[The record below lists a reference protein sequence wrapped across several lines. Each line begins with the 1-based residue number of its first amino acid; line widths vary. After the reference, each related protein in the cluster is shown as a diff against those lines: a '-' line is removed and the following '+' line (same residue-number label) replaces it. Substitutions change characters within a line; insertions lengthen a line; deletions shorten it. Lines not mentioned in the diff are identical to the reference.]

1 MELTPQIFEE
11 IARRAREDRHEPI
24 VPFEMLKR
32 FYFRKVDE
40 LERVRSLL
48 TEQKEEEVKL
58 FLHQW
63 KGNCESYGLG
73 FMGERSRYIEDLF
86 RRGRLEHVAEEFAF
100 IEEYLKLKREEF
112 EAEPPLH

>member
-1 MELTPQIFEE
+1 MDFAPQIFEE

-32 FYFRKVDE
+32 FYFRKLDE
-40 LERVRSLL
+40 LGRVRALL
-48 TEQKEEEVKL
+48 TEQKEDEVRL

-73 FMGERSRYIEDLF
+73 FMGERSRYIEDAF
-86 RRGRLEHVAEEFAF
+86 RRGRLEHVEEEICF

-112 EAEPPLH
+112 EPEQTLQ

>member
-1 MELTPQIFEE
+1 MDLAPQIFEE

-24 VPFEMLKR
+24 VPFEMLQR
-32 FYFRKVDE
+32 FYFRKLEE
-40 LERVRSLL
+40 LGQVRSLL

-58 FLHQW
+58 YLHQW

-73 FMGERSRYIEDLF
+73 FMGERSRYIEDAF
-86 RRGRLEHVAEEFAF
+86 RRGRLEHVAEEICF

-112 EAEPPLH
+112 EHERPWQ